1 MRPRQNQLVNYCVR
15 VSITVM
21 NDIIRAKKS
30 LGQNFLRDPHYLNRI
45 ADAAQVGPGDQ
56 VLEIGPGLGHLT
68 TVLTQRAQKVLAI
81 EVDDRLIPLLQDGFG
96 TVPNF
101 ELLHADAL
109 EYDYGSL
116 KGRWK
121 VVANLPYYIS
131 TPIIQKLIVHR
142 EKFISLTLMLQK
154 EVAERIASPP
164 GGKEYGYLSVLLQFY
179 TVPRIEFK
187 VPPGSFTPRPEVDSI
202 VITLTLRERPAVVV
216 KDEAFFFRVIKAAFS
231 QRRKTLRNAL
241 KQLEAPQDKMASVLS
256 STCIDLE
263 RRAETLTVEEFGKL
277 SDCLLT

>member
-1 MRPRQNQLVNYCVR
+1 MTFM
-15 VSITVM
+15 IE
-21 NDIIRAKKS
+21 IIRAKKS

-45 ADAAQVGPGDQ
+45 ADAAQVAPVDQ

-68 TVLTQRAQKVLAI
+68 TVLTHRAQKVLAI
-81 EVDDRLIPLLQDGFG
+81 EVDDRLIPHLQEEFRA
-96 TVPNF
+96 VSNF

-116 KGRWK
+116 NGQWK

-131 TPIIQKLIVHR
+131 TPIIQKLILYR

-164 GGKEYGYLSVLLQFY
+164 GGKEYGYLSVLVQYF

-187 VPPGSFTPRPEVDSI
+187 VPPGAFTPRPEVDSI
-202 VITLTLRERPAVVV
+202 VITLTLRDRPAVMV
-216 KDEAFFFRVIKAAFS
+216 KDEVFFIRVIKAAFS
-231 QRRKTLRNAL
+231 QRRKTLRNSL
-241 KQLEAPQDKMASVLS
+241 KQLGTPKEKMDEVLNN
-256 STCIDLE
+256 TGIDLG
-263 RRAETLTVEEFGKL
+263 RRAETLTVEEFGML
-277 SDCLLT
+277 ADFLLT